1 MTTLLDLPDELLL
14 AILRRAAPQTRAVS
28 WLAIGATTCRRIRP
42 LWDDDA
48 LWRPVLAR
56 AVGASAAEARAAP
69 ARPSCK
75 QLVRFMLSATVDV
88 TVTMLSDE
96 AMSACLFDGMR
107 VALPPLDTGMTR
119 RYQIP
124 LAHAATPALLALRA
138 VGTFCRPLFN
148 AHVWLTDPSRPYAG
162 LRLIH
167 AAGTRTPFY
176 PENSLWW
183 WSPRFAAA
191 DLEATVA
198 VHLAVTNAQGAR
210 AYMPGSPLLKSE
222 ADPLRVPRCV
232 ADIAQKTPLGA
243 PLAATWYEE
252 PGSRAALC
260 HVAGCACQ

>member
-1 MTTLLDLPDELLL
+1 MVTLLDLPDELLL

-28 WLAIGATTCRRIRP
+28 WLAIGATTCRRMRP

-56 AVGASAAEARAAP
+56 AVGASAAEAAP
-69 ARPSCK
+69 AHACTPCK
-75 QLVRFMLSATVDV
+75 QLVRFLLSTTVDV

-96 AMSACLFDGMR
+96 AVSACLFDGAR
-107 VALPPLDTGMTR
+107 VALPLLDMGVV

-148 AHVWLTDPSRPYAG
+148 AHVWLADLSRPYAS

-167 AAGTRTPFY
+167 AAGTQAPLY

-183 WSPRFAAA
+183 WDSQSAAA
-191 DLEATVA
+191 GLEATIAVRLMVA
-198 VHLAVTNAQGAR
+198 NAQGAR
-210 AYMPGSPLLKSE
+210 AFIAGSPLLKSE
-222 ADPLRVPRCV
+222 ADPLCVPRCV
-232 ADIAQKTPLGA
+232 ADIAQMTPLGT
-243 PLAATWYEE
+243 PLAATWYE

-260 HVAGCACQ
+260 HVAGCTCR